1 VRDIPSGRHMR
12 DGRGVPGAGYAT
24 RARRR
29 DQGGARPL
37 LQRPNREFTA
47 SSFRTQD
54 DSWCL
59 SAMTGDGLAD
69 QSGTVVAGSAPVSR
83 SSLFR
88 LRPQSFLRLTGPGQ
102 TAAQSSAV
110 GSSLTETGNPR
121 PEERRGGRWL
131 LDLLI
136 GPLRDVG
143 TADERVGLA

>member
-83 SSLFR
+83 SSLLDSDHSLFLDLRAQGKR
-88 LRPQSFLRLTGPGQ
+88 LRSR
-102 TAAQSSAV
+102 
-110 GSSLTETGNPR
+110 PR
-121 PEERRGGRWL
+121 WGAR
-131 LDLLI
+131 
-136 GPLRDVG
+136 
-143 TADERVGLA
+143 